1 MAKKKTILARSSIL
15 SANDRQAAAN
25 ARLFKKLDLTTINIM
40 ASPGAGKTSLL
51 IRLLQALA
59 PRGSVGVIE
68 GDVASSIDTEL
79 IAGLGYHVTQ
89 INTDGGCHLS
99 AADIAAAVGELHP
112 CGPGFLFIEN
122 IGNLICPA
130 AFDLGERARLVI
142 ASVPEGDDKPRKYPG
157 IFMKADAI
165 VVNKI
170 DTLAAFDFDR
180 AAFAAGVRAVN
191 SAAPIF
197 ELSCRTGQGI
207 GTLADWLLALQNG
220 R

>member
-1 MAKKKTILARSSIL
+1 MTKKKTITARRSIL

-51 IRLLQALA
+51 VRLLKLLA

-68 GDVASSIDTEL
+68 GDVASSIDAEL
-79 IAGLGYHVTQ
+79 IARLGYPVTQ
-89 INTDGGCHLS
+89 INTDGGCHLNAS
-99 AADIAAAVGELHP
+99 DIAAALAELNLS
-112 CGPGFLFIEN
+112 GPGYLFIEN

-142 ASVPEGDDKPRKYPG
+142 ASVPEGDDKPCKYPG

-165 VVNKI
+165 VLNKI
-170 DTLAAFDFDR
+170 DTLAVFDFDR
-180 AAFAAGVRAVN
+180 AAFTAGVRAVN

-197 ELSCRTGQGI
+197 ELSCRTGQGMQA
-207 GTLADWLLALQNG
+207 LADWLLAL
-220 R
+220 RTM

>member
-1 MAKKKTILARSSIL
+1 MTKKKTITARRSIL

-25 ARLFKKLDLTTINIM
+25 TRLFKKLGLTTINVM

-51 IRLLQALA
+51 VRLLQALS
-59 PRGSVGVIE
+59 PHGSVGVIE
-68 GDVASSIDTEL
+68 GDVASSIDTEF
-79 IAGLGYHVTQ
+79 IAGLGYPVTQ
-89 INTDGGCHLS
+89 INTDGGCHLNAVDIS
-99 AADIAAAVGELHP
+99 AALGELKIS
-112 CGPGFLFIEN
+112 GPGFLFIEN

-130 AFDLGERARLVI
+130 AFDLGEQARLVI

-157 IFMKADAI
+157 IFMKADVV

-180 AAFAAGVRAVN
+180 AAFTAGVRAVN
-191 SAAPIF
+191 PAAPIL
-197 ELSCRTGQGI
+197 EVSCRTGLGI
-207 GTLADWLLALQNG
+207 DALADWLLALQKA